1 MKFNTYL
8 YIITLKQYI
17 MSSLNDRVIEEIKRG
32 IAMGDVTSLDEL
44 LNFVPRE
51 NLIGFLPEEE
61 WEKYEN
67 EYCCDSCGG
76 GFIKEVMNFDINDQD
91 LCQDCS
97 VNLSDE

>member
-76 GFIKEVMNFDINDQD
+76 GFIKEEMKFDVNDQD
-91 LCQDCS
+91 LCVDCAK
-97 VNLSDE
+97 